1 MSLYFTSGNSVA
13 ESKLTSH
20 GGEQD
25 GRADFI
31 ALKEHFEIITFPMA
45 KMAIIIQDEERC
57 SFRIRSRY
65 HPNIDHA

>member
-1 MSLYFTSGNSVA
+1 MSYFQYFN
-13 ESKLTSH
+13 
-20 GGEQD
+20 
-25 GRADFI
+25 

-65 HPNIDHA
+65 HPNIDHSYHYNDNFVQ